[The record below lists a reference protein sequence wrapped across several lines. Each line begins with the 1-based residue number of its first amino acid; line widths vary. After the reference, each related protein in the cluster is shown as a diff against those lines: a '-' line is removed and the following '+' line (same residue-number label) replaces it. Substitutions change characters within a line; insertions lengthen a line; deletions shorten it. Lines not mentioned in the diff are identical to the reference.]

1 MKKSRRGGDEK
12 TIIRTGR
19 MNSPVGKLT
28 LYEHKAKIV
37 AVDFENRTWKT
48 MRWLERR
55 FGDVKV
61 KPSKDPVAGVTH
73 LKAYFKGDLGA
84 LKRIPV
90 DTGGTSFQRAVWR
103 ELKRIP
109 VGRTASYGDLARRI
123 GRPKAVRAVGLANG
137 SNPVAIIVPCHR
149 CVGSDGKLTGYGGGL
164 DRKSWLLIHEGAPLA
179 RSGKRMRRRPDPPAQ
194 LILDLGGR
202 GATARKRSRPRTG
215 A

>member
-1 MKKSRRGGDEK
+1 MKKSRRDSDEK
-12 TIIRTGR
+12 TVIRTAR
-19 MNSPVGKLT
+19 MKSPVGRLT
-28 LYEHKAKIV
+28 LYEHKEKIV
-37 AVDFENRTWKT
+37 AVDFEDRAWKT
-48 MRWLERR
+48 VRWLEKR
-55 FGDVKV
+55 FGDVKL
-61 KPSKDPVAGVTH
+61 KPSKDPAGGVTH

-164 DRKSWLLIHEGAPLA
+164 DRKSWLLIHEGAALA
-179 RSGKRMRRRPDPPAQ
+179 RSGKQVRRRPDPPTQ
-194 LILDLGGR
+194 LILDLGR
-202 GATARKRSRPRTG
+202 RSATARKR
-215 A
+215 